1 MQRGADHLGKMINK
15 GLDRHPLPATGLKAG
30 LPGGS
35 EDTDLRSSAPLMGL
49 QGQSLD
55 TEPSLLSSK
64 DLAMQQAMHDDTVAR
79 QWLPHSEADNNEM
92 NNL

>member
-55 TEPSLLSSK
+55 TEPSLFSSK

-79 QWLPHSEADNNEM
+79 QWLPHSEADSNEM